1 MELNEGQLNALKIAV
16 QRFKEGYQYTV
27 ISGPAGSGKSST
39 VRVIIEALGLNEN
52 DVAYA
57 TYTGKAAQVLQ
68 KKGNKNSMTLH
79 KLLYKSIPQDD
90 GTFIHEPLEFL
101 PYSLVIV
108 DEVSMA
114 PKEMMELL
122 FSHYETKV
130 ICLGDEYQLPPV
142 DENQDNH
149 LLDSPHAKL
158 TEIMRQAAESEIIR
172 VSTDIRLGRPLKPF
186 KGKEVQIITRK
197 DLSNGMLLWA
207 DEVICNMNRTRNNLN
222 AQMRKLLGY
231 DTPYPVKDDKMIC
244 LRNYWKEISHEGN
257 ALINGTL
264 GNIEIMNQ
272 GKIFLPLRYR
282 KLNDEPFIDVTKAR
296 LYTDG
301 NDIID
306 VTIDNKYLLTGEK
319 SLNSK
324 VERKMNYSKLFHNQV
339 PKEFAY
345 GYAITTWKSQGS
357 EWDKVLVIDESFP
370 FEKELHKQCLYTAVT
385 RAAKKLVLVLNR

>member
-1 MELNEGQLNALKIAV
+1 MELNEGQFNALKIAV

-130 ICLGDEYQLPPV
+130 ICLGDEY
-142 DENQDNH
+142 
-149 LLDSPHAKL
+149 
-158 TEIMRQAAESEIIR
+158 
-172 VSTDIRLGRPLKPF
+172 
-186 KGKEVQIITRK
+186 
-197 DLSNGMLLWA
+197 
-207 DEVICNMNRTRNNLN
+207 
-222 AQMRKLLGY
+222 
-231 DTPYPVKDDKMIC
+231 
-244 LRNYWKEISHEGN
+244 
-257 ALINGTL
+257 
-264 GNIEIMNQ
+264 
-272 GKIFLPLRYR
+272 
-282 KLNDEPFIDVTKAR
+282 
-296 LYTDG
+296 
-301 NDIID
+301 
-306 VTIDNKYLLTGEK
+306 
-319 SLNSK
+319 
-324 VERKMNYSKLFHNQV
+324 
-339 PKEFAY
+339 
-345 GYAITTWKSQGS
+345 
-357 EWDKVLVIDESFP
+357 
-370 FEKELHKQCLYTAVT
+370 
-385 RAAKKLVLVLNR
+385 